1 MWPLH
6 VIDAVFQMFLSKI
19 VPGNI
24 YVYIRSLAQDQF
36 ACPIYS
42 CAYINGSIIV
52 IKATVVMSIIII
64 ANRATDEQQS
74 IIVIDNR
81 AIQGAT
87 SAQVPSPRNR
97 VKDVQPYDE
106 GL

>member
-6 VIDAVFQMFLSKI
+6 VIHAVFQMFLSKI

-64 ANRATDEQQS
+64 AITDKQPMSIIVNRATN
-74 IIVIDNR
+74 NR
-81 AIQGAT
+81 S
-87 SAQVPSPRNR
+87 SAQA
-97 VKDVQPYDE
+97 
-106 GL
+106 